1 MCWRSSS
8 YGFFNLLDAS
18 HWQRL
23 ITRWHA
29 AIMVTLSHL
38 LSAPE
43 SECGGGGVW
52 CVCVC
57 VCTFIFLVISAGPLV
72 YTLTLSGSTVLS
84 GTIFLDLGL
93 RLSYDKYFRTIKLLL
108 ITQINLLFTY
118 ISCLLQRLLLTV
130 LWQVVLTTKLGWPSR
145 NVQSG

>member
-1 MCWRSSS
+1 M
-8 YGFFNLLDAS
+8 
-18 HWQRL
+18 
-23 ITRWHA
+23 
-29 AIMVTLSHL
+29 
-38 LSAPE
+38 
-43 SECGGGGVW
+43 

-130 LWQVVLTTKLGWPSR
+130 L
-145 NVQSG
+145 